1 MAYVKR
7 GFDIS
12 NTFRKETA
20 LDVLSE
26 EFDESGLKP
35 EPMEPNTLEARRWLE
50 LKAREI
56 GQIDSRHLF
65 YDSERII
72 YDHKK
77 ILPGKMYLFRY
88 NPLHKA
94 KLSYYDILPLVFP
107 VEKYKDGFL
116 GINFHYLPI
125 QMRILLLDRLKPF
138 AINSMN
144 FDETTRIR
152 LSYNLLTS
160 FSRLNIVQPTLHRYL
175 YSRFRSRMMQVL
187 PDDWEAAL
195 ALPCERFVGENKN
208 VVYRN
213 SKRSIKKW

>member
-7 GFDIS
+7 PRNIS
-12 NTFRKETA
+12 KTMRQDTA
-20 LDVLSE
+20 LDVLTE
-26 EFDESGLKP
+26 EFDLSGLRP
-35 EPMEPNTLEARRWLE
+35 EPFETTSVEARRWLE
-50 LKAREI
+50 LKSKEI
-56 GQIDSRHLF
+56 GRIDPRHLF
-65 YDSERII
+65 YDSERIV

-94 KLSYYDILPLVFP
+94 TLAYYDILPLVFP
-107 VEKYKDGFL
+107 VERYRDGFL

-138 AINSMN
+138 HVNASRM
-144 FDETTRIR
+144 DETTRIR

-160 FSRLNIVQPTLHRYL
+160 FARLNIVQPTLHRYL
-175 YSRFRSRMMQVL
+175 YNRFQSRMLQIF

-195 ALPCERFVGENKN
+195 ALPCERFVGESKS
-208 VVYRN
+208 VVWRN
-213 SKRSIKKW
+213 SRRSIKKW